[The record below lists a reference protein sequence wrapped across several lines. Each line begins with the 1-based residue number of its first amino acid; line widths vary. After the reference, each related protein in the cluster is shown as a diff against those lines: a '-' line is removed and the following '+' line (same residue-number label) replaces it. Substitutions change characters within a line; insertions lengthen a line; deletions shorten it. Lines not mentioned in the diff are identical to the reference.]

1 MRTAASMKKS
11 TGKSARPTRAGT
23 VRAFWPLLIT
33 GIAVILFSSA
43 GIARLMWDADT
54 AGYSGAILALDVP
67 AGVARAG
74 PRCPEC
80 GMIELVREIE
90 RHDEESTRSHE
101 FVVRMADGSSRV
113 IGDAN
118 PGRWRTS
125 ERLIVIDGTR
135 PSRP

>member
-1 MRTAASMKKS
+1 MKK
-11 TGKSARPTRAGT
+11 RAGT
-23 VRAFWPLLIT
+23 SSCFNRSGTAGGAWPLFIT
-33 GIAVILFSSA
+33 GIAVVLFSTA
-43 GIARLMWDADT
+43 GMARMMGWGPGT
-54 AGYSGAILALDVP
+54 AGYSGTILALDVP
-67 AGVARAG
+67 ASGPRAG

-80 GMIELVREIE
+80 GMIVSVREIE
-90 RHDEESTRSHE
+90 SRDEESPGSYE

-125 ERLIVIDGTR
+125 ELLIVIDGTH